1 MIKFILGLPYVMR
14 GPLLDTARALK
25 APVLFSAN
33 ALSNWKKDA
42 LGIPVWNGFN
52 TKRLGLLDGMEAYL
66 DCGGFVAARQYRG
79 YAWSVDEYLDLCAAY
94 PWRWVASMDY
104 CVEPEIAGNRET
116 VLDRISATVALNRAC
131 MIGAR
136 DRGILHRLMPVI
148 QGWMPEDYARC
159 LDRMPDL
166 SSFEVIGVGSMCRR
180 HLNGST
186 GILQVV
192 EELDRHLQGS
202 SVKLH
207 LFGLKGIGAAELRG
221 HPRISTVDSQAYGT
235 RARVLAREAGFSK
248 TNKFLAEIMADW
260 YQRQVAAIE
269 QPVKTTRHP
278 SPLLNLCPP
287 RPDDPMEARL
297 QQAREQ
303 MRELLESGEI
313 DWEQVHDGNVLAWA
327 YDEEAE
333 AGEPSILLAA

>member
-25 APVLFSAN
+25 APVLLSAN

-42 LGIPVWNGFN
+42 LGIPVWRGFN
-52 TKRLGLLDGMEAYL
+52 TRRLGLLDGMEAYL

-94 PWRWVASMDY
+94 PWRWFASMDY

-131 MIGAR
+131 IIGAR

-192 EELDRHLQGS
+192 EELDRQLQGS

-221 HPRISTVDSQAYGT
+221 HPRDCHCRLAGLWDPGPS
-235 RARVLAREAGFSK
+235 ARPRGGFQQ
-248 TNKFLAEIMADW
+248 D
-260 YQRQVAAIE
+260 QQV
-269 QPVKTTRHP
+269 
-278 SPLLNLCPP
+278 P
-287 RPDDPMEARL
+287 RRDHGRL
-297 QQAREQ
+297 VPTPGR
-303 MRELLESGEI
+303 G
-313 DWEQVHDGNVLAWA
+313 H
-327 YDEEAE
+327 
-333 AGEPSILLAA
+333 